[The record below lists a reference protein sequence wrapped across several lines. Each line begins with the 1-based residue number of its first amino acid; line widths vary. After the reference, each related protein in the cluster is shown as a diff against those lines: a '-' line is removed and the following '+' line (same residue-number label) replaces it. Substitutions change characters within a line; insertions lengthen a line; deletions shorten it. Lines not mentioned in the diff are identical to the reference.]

1 VTYETQVGQTSRK
14 MKSPTQCVLWEN
26 PALVAGPQKDRF
38 KRLDTYVDDDHL
50 TRCLL
55 RCRECGQLYFY
66 EFYEEIDWD
75 GGDDPQY
82 RTYIPVETDTEIGA
96 LKKSSRFDLLKYFP
110 RLQRDWP
117 KEAQAPTARWV
128 GK

>member
-1 VTYETQVGQTSRK
+1 MVINSEGEVE

-26 PALVAGPQKDRF
+26 PAPGARF
-38 KRLDTYVDDDHL
+38 EGFERLDTYVDDDHL
-50 TRCLL
+50 SRHLL

-66 EFYEEIDWD
+66 EFYEWIDWE
-75 GGDDPQY
+75 GGNDPQY
-82 RTYIPVETDTEIGA
+82 RTYIPVESDTEIEA
-96 LKKSSRFDLLKYFP
+96 LKKASPFELLKYFP

-117 KEAQAPTARWV
+117 KEAPAPTVRWI

>member
-1 VTYETQVGQTSRK
+1 

-26 PALVAGPQKDRF
+26 PALVAGPQEGRF
-38 KRLDTYVDDDHL
+38 KRLATYVDDDHL

-66 EFYEEIDWD
+66 EFSEEIDWG

-82 RTYIPVETDTEIGA
+82 RTYIPVETETEIEA
-96 LKKSSRFDLLKYFP
+96 LKKASRFDLLNYFP

-117 KEAQAPTARWV
+117 KDAQAPTVRWV